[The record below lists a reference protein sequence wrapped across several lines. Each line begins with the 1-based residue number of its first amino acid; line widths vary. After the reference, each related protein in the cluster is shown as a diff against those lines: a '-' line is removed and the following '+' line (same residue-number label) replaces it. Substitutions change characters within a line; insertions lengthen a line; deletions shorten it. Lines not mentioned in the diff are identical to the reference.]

1 MLNVKFVI
9 ALFNYGVKMKVAYND
24 ARSIKAIIETLAKL
38 VDEAIFKFKPEGIE
52 LEALDRAHIAYIKL
66 YLPKEMFNEYEVA
79 EEFNFGFNTQYLL
92 KVFRGLKR
100 KEGILIE
107 SKSPDLVSLNVLGAV
122 NRVYNVRNLDV
133 LPPEIPNINLEFDV
147 NASVTSN
154 GFKKAIQQITSVSDS
169 VNFSA
174 SEESLI
180 LKSEGENKVEVEF
193 SKENGSLQS
202 IEFSKPASASYA
214 GDYLNDVLSLTKLS
228 DYINISFSENKP
240 LQLEFNM
247 EGGGK
252 VNYIQAPKV
261 VQ

>member
-1 MLNVKFVI
+1 
-9 ALFNYGVKMKVAYND
+9 MKVAYND

-52 LEALDRAHIAYIKL
+52 LEALERAHIAFIKL
-66 YLPKEMFNEYEVA
+66 SLPKEMFNEYEIQ

-92 KVFRGLKR
+92 KIFKGIKR
-100 KEGILIE
+100 KEGIIIE
-107 SKSPDLVSLNVLGAV
+107 SESPELVSLQVLGSV
-122 NRVYNVRNLDV
+122 NRVYKIKNLDV
-133 LPPEIPNINLEFDV
+133 LPPEIPSFNLEFEV
-147 NASVTSN
+147 TASITSN

-169 VNFSA
+169 VNFSI
-174 SEESLI
+174 SEDALI
-180 LKSEGENKVEVEF
+180 LRSEGENKVEVEF

-202 IEFSKPASASYA
+202 IEFTKPVSVSYA
-214 GDYLNDVLSLTKLS
+214 GDYLNDILSLTKLS
-228 DYINISFSENKP
+228 DYVNVSFSENKP